1 MDGVGHIPGL
11 RNAGKDSDTQN
22 NNQYKEKTKQGFYQ
36 KFFNPP
42 YSIHSWLSRCS
53 TARGLILGYSRD
65 VPPSLRLVSL
75 VFALVDKRV
84 ILVSYV
90 KYGTQSIHL

>member
-1 MDGVGHIPGL
+1 MLERTMTLKTIINTKKKQNKVFTKSFLIPPIAYIVGCRGVVQLG
-11 RNAGKDSDTQN
+11 
-22 NNQYKEKTKQGFYQ
+22 
-36 KFFNPP
+36 
-42 YSIHSWLSRCS
+42 
-53 TARGLILGYSRD
+53 GLILGYSRD
-65 VPPSLRLVSL
+65 VPPSLRLVSI